1 MYYNHNM
8 KKKVGV
14 IGLGRMGG
22 GLAQNLLDHKWEV
35 VGYNRTQA
43 VTKELEKAGLTGAY
57 SLKELVE
64 KLPKPR
70 VIILMLTAGKANDE
84 VLFDKDGLAKLLEK
98 GDIVIDGANSYYKQ
112 AQERAKKLAKSGILF
127 VDAGI
132 SGGPG
137 GARNGACC
145 MVGGDS
151 KTFTFIEPIFKDIS
165 IPHGYMH
172 FEGIGAGHFV
182 KMVHNGIEYGMMQ
195 SIAEGFEIMKKSSFN
210 HNLIDVTEIYQHG
223 SVVTSRLVGWL
234 QDAFNKY
241 GQDLEDVSGS
251 VGYTGEGEWTAAAA
265 RELKV
270 PAKIIEESF
279 KFRVASQK
287 KPSFTGKLLTGMRN
301 SFGQHSIEKGKMT

>member
-1 MYYNHNM
+1 M
-8 KKKVGV
+8 KKTVGI

-22 GLAQNLLDHKWEV
+22 GLALNLLDHKWKV
-35 VGYNRTQA
+35 IGFNRTES
-43 VTKELEKAGLTGAY
+43 VTKELEKAGLSGAY
-57 SLKELVE
+57 SLQELVE
-64 KLPKPR
+64 KLPQPR
-70 VIILMLTAGKANDE
+70 VIILMLTAGSANDE
-84 VLFDKDGLAKLLEK
+84 VLFGKNGLAPLLDK
-98 GDIVIDGANSYYKQ
+98 GDIIIDGANSYYKQ
-112 AQERAKKLAKSGILF
+112 AIERGKKLSKYGVKF

-145 MVGGDS
+145 MVGGEK
-151 KTFTFIEPIFKDIS
+151 KTFEYLENMFKDIS
-165 IPHGYMH
+165 IPKGYMH
-172 FEGIGAGHFV
+172 FEGVGAGHFV

-195 SIAEGFEIMKKSSFN
+195 SIAEGFEIMQKSPYKL
-210 HNLIDVTEIYQHG
+210 NLLDVTEIYQHG

-234 QDAFNKY
+234 QDAFKKY
-241 GQDLEDVSGS
+241 GTDLKEVSGS
-251 VGYTGEGEWTAAAA
+251 VGYTGEGEWTAATA

-301 SFGQHSIEKGKMT
+301 SFGHHSIEKGKMT

>member
-1 MYYNHNM
+1 M
-8 KKKVGV
+8 KKEIGI

-22 GLAQNLLDHKWEV
+22 GLAQNLIDHKWKV
-35 VGYNRTQA
+35 VGYNRTEA
-43 VTKELEKAGLTGAY
+43 VTRELEKVGLTGAF
-57 SLKELVE
+57 SLQELVE

-70 VIILMLTAGKANDE
+70 VIILMLTADGANDK
-84 VLFDKDGLAKLLEK
+84 VLFDKNGLASLLEK
-98 GDIVIDGANSYYKQ
+98 GDIVIDGGNSYYKQ
-112 AQERAKKLAKSGILF
+112 AIDRGKKLGKNGIKF

-145 MVGGDS
+145 MVGGDDQI
-151 KTFTFIEPIFKDIS
+151 FTYIEPIFKDIS
-165 IPHGYMH
+165 IPKGYMH
-172 FEGIGAGHFV
+172 FTGVGAGHFV

-195 SIAEGFEIMKKSSFN
+195 SIAEGFEIMNKSPFKL
-210 HNLIDVTEIYQHG
+210 NLIDVAEIYQHG

-234 QDAFNKY
+234 QDAFKKY
-241 GQDLEDVSGS
+241 GQELEDVSGS
-251 VGYTGEGEWTAAAA
+251 VGFTGEGEWTAATA
-265 RELKV
+265 REFKV

-301 SFGQHSIEKGKMT
+301 QFGHHSIEKGKMT

>member
-1 MYYNHNM
+1 
-8 KKKVGV
+8 
-14 IGLGRMGG
+14 MGG
-22 GLAQNLLDHKWEV
+22 GLAQNLIDHKWKV
-35 VGYNRTQA
+35 VGYNRTPET
-43 VTKELEKAGLTGAY
+43 TKELEKYGLTGAY
-57 SLKELVE
+57 SFEELVA

-70 VIILMLTAGKANDE
+70 VIFLVLTAGKANDE
-84 VLFDKDGLAKLLEK
+84 VLFGKDGLEKYLEK

-112 AQERAKKLAKSGILF
+112 AQERSKKLDKRGIKF

-151 KTFTFIEPIFKDIS
+151 QTFALIEPVFKDIS
-165 IPHGYMH
+165 IKDGYMH
-172 FEGIGAGHFV
+172 FDGVGAGHFV

-195 SIAEGFEIMKKSSFN
+195 SIAEGFEIMKKSPF
-210 HNLIDVTEIYQHG
+210 HLNLIDVTEIYQHG

-234 QDAFNKY
+234 QDAFKKY

-265 RELKV
+265 REFKV

-279 KFRVASQK
+279 KFRVTSQK
-287 KPSFTGKLLTGMRN
+287 KPSFTGKVLTGMRN
-301 SFGQHSIEKGKMT
+301 MFGHHSIEKGKMT

>member
-1 MYYNHNM
+1 M
-8 KKKVGV
+8 KKVIGV

-22 GLAQNLLDHKWEV
+22 GLAQNLSDHKWKV
-35 VGYNRTQA
+35 VGYNRTES
-43 VTKELEKAGLTGAY
+43 VTRELEKKGIVGAY
-57 SLKELVE
+57 SLQELVDS
-64 KLPKPR
+64 LPKPR
-70 VIILMLTAGKANDE
+70 VIILMLTADGANDKI
-84 VLFDKDGLAKLLEK
+84 LFDKNGLASLLQK
-98 GDIVIDGANSYYKQ
+98 DDIVIDGGNSFYKL
-112 AQERAKKLAKSGILF
+112 AVERGKKLAKKGIIF

-145 MVGGDS
+145 MVGGDK
-151 KTFTFIEPIFKDIS
+151 KTFEYIKPIFKDVS
-165 IPHGYMH
+165 IPDGYMH

-195 SIAEGFEIMKKSSFN
+195 SIAEGFEIMKKSPFKL
-210 HNLIDVTEIYQHG
+210 NLLDVTEIYQHG

-234 QDAFNKY
+234 QQAFKTY
-241 GQDLEDVSGS
+241 GTDLKEVSGS
-251 VGYTGEGEWTAAAA
+251 VGYTGEGEWTAATA

-287 KPSFTGKLLTGMRN
+287 KPSFTGKALTGMRN
-301 SFGQHSIEKGKMT
+301 SFGHHSIEKGKMT